1 MRILGTSLYVTSA
14 VADGLSK
21 CRMSQHR
28 SVFMFSLY
36 YSRSVQGPGEEHV
49 TDHGVL
55 TAAGE
60 LSSAVHIA
68 VGAVPG
74 LWTTVAIYTY
84 DKLFNK

>member
-1 MRILGTSLYVTSA
+1 MRILGSLYGISA

-21 CRMSQHR
+21 CRLAQHR

-60 LSSAVHIA
+60 HSAHCTA

-74 LWTTVAIYTY
+74 LWTTVAIYPY
-84 DKLFNK
+84 IN